1 LCGTTGPP
9 GILDRSLRT
18 RRKLIHSQEIRRT
31 ELEDLSVIIPMDKLI
46 NEDSNIYE
54 LTAASIRRAY
64 QITVT
69 GDEELDAN
77 QGKVVSTAIKQ
88 ILTRK
93 VQYQIEE

>member
-1 LCGTTGPP
+1 M
-9 GILDRSLRT
+9 
-18 RRKLIHSQEIRRT
+18 
-31 ELEDLSVIIPMDKLI
+31 IIPLNLLI
-46 NEDSNIYE
+46 ENQDNIYE
-54 LTAASIRRAY
+54 MTVASIRRAY

-69 GDEELDAN
+69 GDEELEQN